1 VTEQGKAA
9 ESPVEFTS
17 ELTPLLLA
25 QVLTGGT
32 VLSPLMLTIMF
43 AGPLFLV
50 IGTLMKGAILLQWGY
65 TLLVALPAVPLITFA
80 VSYLTANGKRSREV
94 LLPLGVRADDGGLEL
109 AVGDETRIAEWSD
122 FSRWRRMAGTHLL
135 YITPRTFVILRTD
148 GLDAASRAAFEGL
161 LRAHIPSGPRR

>member
-1 VTEQGKAA
+1 VTA
-9 ESPVEFTS
+9 ESQAGEGPVEFIS
-17 ELTPLLLA
+17 ELNPLLLA

-94 LLPLGVRADDGGLEL
+94 LLPLRVRADERGLEL
-109 AVGDETRIAEWSD
+109 TVGDETRIAEWTD
-122 FSRWRRMAGTHLL
+122 FSRWRRMTGTHLL
-135 YITPRTFVILRTD
+135 YLTPRTFVILRTD
-148 GLDAASRAAFEGL
+148 GLEATSRAAFEDL
-161 LRAHIPSGPRR
+161 LRAHVPAGPRR